1 MPLDN
6 IGGVSLTTI
15 ATAFRFLGALWA
27 AVGLSYFLWG
37 MVDYYLHHGGQDK
50 IAKGFM
56 FLLGFTIVW
65 GCVKIFNSV
74 VFG

>member
-6 IGGVSLTTI
+6 IGGVSLSSI

-27 AVGLSYFLWG
+27 AIGLSYVVWG
-37 MVDYYLHHGGQDK
+37 MVDYYLKYRGQDK
-50 IAKGFM
+50 LAKGFM

-65 GCVKIFNSV
+65 GFVKIFNYV
-74 VFG
+74 IFG